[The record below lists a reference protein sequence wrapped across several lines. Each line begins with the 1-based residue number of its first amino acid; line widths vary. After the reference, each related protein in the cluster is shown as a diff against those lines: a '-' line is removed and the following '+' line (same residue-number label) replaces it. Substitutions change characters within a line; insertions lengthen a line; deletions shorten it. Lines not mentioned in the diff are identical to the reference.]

1 MSALGLSVLVHL
13 QYKKREYVDHTAG
26 KQLEV
31 SVSVDVGT
39 SPGGTVLPAD
49 VGVDVSTWVVS
60 VLLLTVQVYT
70 EYVNWYIYTKQATAH
85 SADCTCVNHFHCW
98 LLTDV
103 GSTDCPHL
111 HSVELT

>member
-39 SPGGTVLPAD
+39 LPGVTVLPAD

-70 EYVNWYIYTKQATAH
+70 EYVNWYIQSRQLHTVQTVPVLTSFTAGCLLMLGPLTAH
-85 SADCTCVNHFHCW
+85 TFT
-98 LLTDV
+98 L
-103 GSTDCPHL
+103 
-111 HSVELT
+111 

>member
-1 MSALGLSVLVHL
+1 MSALGLVHL

-39 SPGGTVLPAD
+39 SPGVTVLPAD

-60 VLLLTVQVYT
+60 VLLSTVQVNT
-70 EYVNWYIYTKQATAH
+70 EYVNRYKAGN
-85 SADCTCVNHFHCW
+85 CTQCRLYLC
-98 LLTDV
+98 
-103 GSTDCPHL
+103 
-111 HSVELT
+111 